1 MVQGPELPHPN
12 AGHCMVQLSDKRIM
26 LLGSEAKNAGQSV
39 TIFDANKQSFSSTT
53 NNNNLKL
60 KFRRSASACTL
71 FNSLK
76 HNNRSVV
83 LAVGG
88 TGTRTSEVL
97 DHTQNNAAW
106 EQSKC
111 NSMIVDFHKF
121 EQAKLISIKFPTR
134 LIFTHLGMFL
144 YGRTRKLANSLNG
157 IRKNCIYFDGYRKER
172 VIIRNGN
179 FVF

>member
-39 TIFDANKQSFSSTT
+39 TIFDANKQSFSNTT

-97 DHTQNNAAW
+97 DYTQNNAAW

-121 EQAKLISIKFPTR
+121 EQAKLISIKFPTQ
-134 LIFTHLGMFL
+134 LIFTHLGVFL
-144 YGRTRKLANSLNG
+144 YGRTRKSANSLNG
-157 IRKNCIYFDGYRKER
+157 IRKI
-172 VIIRNGN
+172 
-179 FVF
+179 VFILTDIGKRE